1 MRASGLL
8 DCRVTPLSWRVP
20 HNRPARSTAKLLR
33 RARRGLQQIPHFLL
47 PESRVESSCV
57 TGGLVAGGYQQY
69 TAILHP
75 LDLAVQDSKFRW
87 ITLVVRRVDGKQRG
101 LDALQP
107 WRRVV
112 VARRFPLIKH
122 IIGVGTEGGAKPL
135 VEEFVG
141 LLACRRCLV
150 QSLIA
155 AVGSK
160 AVEHRG
166 ELRAA
171 KRPGVVA
178 VLPLGVVADGID
190 DEAPKHPSPAR

>member
-1 MRASGLL
+1 MSNEQSSAKNSMIVSRSWTLNALAISFNVSLETAWCWAIASLRWALTPAVSSRGERMRASGLL

-87 ITLVVRRVDGKQRG
+87 ITLS
-101 LDALQP
+101 
-107 WRRVV
+107 
-112 VARRFPLIKH
+112 
-122 IIGVGTEGGAKPL
+122 
-135 VEEFVG
+135 
-141 LLACRRCLV
+141 C
-150 QSLIA
+150 
-155 AVGSK
+155 
-160 AVEHRG
+160 
-166 ELRAA
+166 
-171 KRPGVVA
+171 
-178 VLPLGVVADGID
+178 
-190 DEAPKHPSPAR
+190 